1 MRFPLD
7 FVRQLAREPSRAWKS
22 VYIVAVLAVF
32 GPAAVRRF
40 ALPLIPILD
49 IDSANFLWPALLQL
63 NGAGFVH
70 NAGLNFI
77 YPGFLLLLLRAFA
90 DFRAIVVAQ
99 HLIGLAGGVFFLL
112 GWNRLHDFEFASGLR
127 RPVHQAIGLCGAGI
141 YLLSPTP
148 ILFEQQ
154 IRSEALCP
162 AAQLLSFWLFFQFL
176 FYRRARTGRRR
187 LVLYGLGC
195 IASAL
200 LLYSLKP
207 SFTLTAFFTIAL
219 VLVLVV
225 RIRESG
231 KFRAL
236 FLAGAFSVAL
246 VFLLPEYWL
255 SRNDRL
261 SKMFLSETLF
271 SVHANI
277 IRDQM
282 SADLAQGVEAP
293 FPQPWLR
300 AARDDLG
307 AEIERLRIPEPRQF
321 SLLGFDPDNLM
332 NGGNAVV
339 TRWLQQLGGDAELKR
354 FLDYYFWRA
363 VQHQPL
369 VFAAK
374 IRRQLGV
381 FYSSPCPAFTTYRR
395 IALVGWHYEASLAV
409 IRDPE
414 NWEQLGKL
422 PAGQRLLLGTQEITA
437 YETYFDSGKRLC
449 FYHSI
454 LARSYLPLL
463 IISTGL
469 ALLAIAF
476 QKLPAA
482 EKWPPL
488 LVILLFLV
496 NFGNVLAISVVHS
509 MEVQRY
515 STVQFAAALFAE
527 LWAIRYLLGFIL
539 CRSRAGRPMRHPRQ
553 A

>member
-1 MRFPLD
+1 VRSPLD

-32 GPAAVRRF
+32 GLAAVRRL

-112 GWNRLHDFEFASGLR
+112 SWNRLHDLDVASRLR
-127 RPVHQAIGLCGAGI
+127 RPIHQAIGLFGAGI

-154 IRSEALCP
+154 IRSEALCQSV
-162 AAQLLSFWLFFQFL
+162 QLLCFWLFFQFL
-176 FYRRARTGRRR
+176 FYRRAQAERRR
-187 LVLYGLGC
+187 ILLYGLGC

-219 VLVLVV
+219 VLVLAV
-225 RIRESG
+225 R

-236 FLAGAFSVAL
+236 FFAGAFSVAL

-277 IRDQM
+277 IHDQM
-282 SADLAQGVEAP
+282 SADLAQGVETP
-293 FPQPWLR
+293 FPQTWLR
-300 AARDDLG
+300 AACDDLG
-307 AEIERLRIPEPRQF
+307 AEINRLRIPEPRQF

-363 VQHQPL
+363 VRHQPL
-369 VFAAK
+369 AFAAK
-374 IRRQLGV
+374 IHRQLGV
-381 FYSSPCPAFTTYRR
+381 FYSSPCPAFTTYSR
-395 IALVGWHYEASLAV
+395 IALVAWHYEASLAV

-422 PAGQRLLLGTQEITA
+422 PAGQRLLSATQEITA
-437 YETYFDSGKRLC
+437 HETYFDSGKRLFLC
-449 FYHSI
+449 HSI
-454 LARSYLPLL
+454 LARVYLPLL
-463 IISTGL
+463 VISIGL
-469 ALLAIAF
+469 ALWAIAF

-482 EKWPPL
+482 EKWPAF
-488 LVILLFLV
+488 LVILLFVV
-496 NFGNVLAISVVHS
+496 NFGNVLATSAVHS

-527 LWAIRYLLGFIL
+527 LWAIRYLIGFIL
-539 CRSRAGRPMRHPRQ
+539 IRYRGGRSVRHPRQ

>member
-1 MRFPLD
+1 
-7 FVRQLAREPSRAWKS
+7 VRRAGLWR
-22 VYIVAVLAVF
+22 VLYFFLVAIVF
-32 GPAAVRRF
+32 SAALVRRF
-40 ALPLIPILD
+40 SLPLVPILD

-63 NGAGFVH
+63 NGAGLVH

-90 DFRAIVVAQ
+90 DFRAIVIAQ
-99 HLIGLAGGVFFLL
+99 HLIGLAGGAFFLL
-112 GWNRLHDFEFASGLR
+112 GWNRLHDLDFASGLR

-148 ILFEQQ
+148 ILFEQE
-154 IRSEALCP
+154 IRSEAFCLP
-162 AAQLLSFWLFFQFL
+162 VQLLSFWLFFQFL
-176 FYRRARTGRRR
+176 FYRRAQTARRKM
-187 LVLYGLGC
+187 LLSGLGC
-195 IASAL
+195 VASAL
-200 LLYSLKP
+200 LLYSVKP
-207 SFTLTAFFTIAL
+207 SFMLAAFFTIAL
-219 VLVLVV
+219 VLILA
-225 RIRESG
+225 IRTQESG

-236 FLAGAFSVAL
+236 FFAGAFSVAL
-246 VFLLPEYWL
+246 FFLLPESWL
-255 SRNDRL
+255 SRSDRL

-282 SADLAQGVEAP
+282 SADLAQGIETP

-307 AEIERLRIPEPRQF
+307 AEIERLQIPAPRQF

-332 NGGNAVV
+332 NGRNAVV

-363 VQHQPL
+363 VRHQPL
-369 VFAAK
+369 AFAAK

-381 FYSSPCPAFTTYRR
+381 FYASPCPAFTAYRR
-395 IALVGWHYEASLAV
+395 IALVAWHYEPSLAV

-422 PAGQRLLLGTQEITA
+422 LAGQHLLAATQEITA
-437 YETYFDSGKRLC
+437 HETFFDSGKRL
-449 FYHSI
+449 FFFHSI
-454 LARSYLPLL
+454 LAGIYLPLL
-463 IISTGL
+463 IISVGR
-469 ALLAIAF
+469 ALWAIAF
-476 QKLPAA
+476 QKLPAV
-482 EKWPPL
+482 EKCPPL
-488 LVILLFLV
+488 VVIFLFLV
-496 NFGNVLAISVVHS
+496 NFGNVLTISVVHS

-527 LWAIRYLLGFIL
+527 LWAIRYLLGFIPD
-539 CRSRAGRPMRHPRQ
+539 RYRAGRSLRHPRQ